1 MDVDAA
7 KVLPVSSSGQVPDR
21 LHHYVQGAA
30 LGQRRAS
37 AGGPAPKA

>member
-7 KVLPVSSSGQVPDR
+7 KGLPISSSGQAPGR

-30 LGQRRAS
+30 LGQRRGVSWRPCA
-37 AGGPAPKA
+37 